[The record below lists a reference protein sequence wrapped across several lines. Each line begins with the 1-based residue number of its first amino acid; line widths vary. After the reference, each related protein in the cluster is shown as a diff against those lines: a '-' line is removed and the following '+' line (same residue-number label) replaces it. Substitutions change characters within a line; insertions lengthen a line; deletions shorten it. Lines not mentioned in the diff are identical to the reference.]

1 LIEFKEQRQ
10 PRGKTGKITS
20 PMSDNDNGDG
30 GDDDDGDDGAVLQL
44 FFPALGKAQIIR
56 VIKGRADMTR
66 VPLT

>member
-1 LIEFKEQRQ
+1 
-10 PRGKTGKITS
+10 
-20 PMSDNDNGDG
+20 MSDNDNGDG
-30 GDDDDGDDGAVLQL
+30 GDDDDDDDGAVLQL